1 VWKCDSFLQIR
12 DRILLPSPNLIEF
25 SVTNERIGDVSKGSL
40 NRLPVRDQNLLFG
53 LS

>member
-1 VWKCDSFLQIR
+1 MQMR

-25 SVTNERIGDVSKGSL
+25 SATNERIGDISKGSL
-40 NRLPVRDQNLLFG
+40 NCLPVRDQMLFG